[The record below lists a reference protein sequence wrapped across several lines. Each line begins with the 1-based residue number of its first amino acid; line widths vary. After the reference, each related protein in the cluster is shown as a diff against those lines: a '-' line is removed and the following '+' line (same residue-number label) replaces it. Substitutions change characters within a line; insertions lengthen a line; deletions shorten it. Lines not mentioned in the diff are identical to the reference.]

1 MKTSK
6 SEQPLDNADEKV
18 GKKENVTEDTIM
30 LLQKQLDDIK
40 SSLPEDEI
48 VKIGSKKSV
57 KKDNLSKL
65 NDDDIELPK
74 KKKGISQL
82 DSDIDLSKTIAIN
95 VTDGLEDDELSL
107 IDEIDKQIDSMNAE
121 AEIVNS
127 DLKSDTDIDNIVQIK
142 EKKIEKD
149 DLRKRKNIF
158 FLTGCLVFVVFIIMF
173 SLFVFSN
180 IETEQVTVDYVEE
193 IAVAMNNYYETENID
208 DIVFILEDI
217 KNDNELTKNI
227 QEKVRVIC
235 DSWIILYTSEE
246 VENKEAFES
255 ATNKYKGLIE
265 GLYQYAIVKNDTNL
279 VRALTENDY
288 DELVFQIDNI
298 YTDSVIFYGALDY
311 YKQKDYNKSY
321 YMLDRI
327 EKDNSYYEKSIT
339 YKNKIVDNII
349 ALINIDIN
357 KLEQGIQDLDDSEK
371 LKVYTSIEQIVIDYN
386 NVYYNV
392 NLDENIDYQEL
403 LSKYTSKVSEY
414 TDKVVGKV
422 V

>member
-6 SEQPLDNADEKV
+6 SEQPLDNVDEKA

-65 NDDDIELPK
+65 NDDGIELPK

-82 DSDIDLSKTIAIN
+82 DFDIDLSKTIAIN

-127 DLKSDTDIDNIVQIK
+127 DLKSDTDIDNIVQIN
-142 EKKIEKD
+142 EKKIEND

-208 DIVFILEDI
+208 DIVFILEDV
-217 KNDNELTKNI
+217 KNDDELIKNI

-235 DSWIILYTSEE
+235 DSWIILYASEE

-321 YMLDRI
+321 YMLGRI

-371 LKVYTSIEQIVIDYN
+371 LKVYTSIEQIIIDYN

>member
-1 MKTSK
+1 MKNSK
-6 SEQPLDNADEKV
+6 SKQPLEKN
-18 GKKENVTEDTIM
+18 KKIDKEGTVTGDTIV

-40 SSLPEDEI
+40 SFLPEEDI
-48 VKIGSKKSV
+48 VNIEKKKSV
-57 KKDNLSKL
+57 ETLELSKKL
-65 NDDDIELPK
+65 DEEIELPK
-74 KKKGISQL
+74 EKSDTSQL

-95 VTDGLEDDELSL
+95 AIDSEENDGLSL
-107 IDEIDKQIDSMNAE
+107 IDEIDKQIDAINAE
-121 AEIVNS
+121 AESENSCLNS
-127 DLKSDTDIDNIVQIK
+127 DNDINDIVQ
-142 EKKIEKD
+142 ENEEKIEKD

-158 FLTGCLVFVVFIIMF
+158 FLTGCCVLVVFVIMF

-180 IETEQVTVDYVEE
+180 IETKQVNIDYVDE
-193 IAVAMNNYYETENID
+193 IVIALNKYFETEDID
-208 DIVFILEDI
+208 DVVFILEDV
-217 KNDNELTKNI
+217 KNEDEVVKSI

-235 DSWIILYTSEE
+235 DSWIILYSSEE

-265 GLYQYAIVKNDTNL
+265 GLYQYAIVKTDTNL
-279 VRALTENDY
+279 VRALTESDY
-288 DELVFQIDNI
+288 DDLIFQIDNI

-327 EKDNSYYEKSIT
+327 EEDNSYYEKSIT
-339 YKNKIVDNII
+339 YKNKIVDNIV
-349 ALINIDIN
+349 ALINNDIDKI
-357 KLEQGIQDLDDSEK
+357 EYGIQDLDDSEK
-371 LKVYTSIEQIVIDYN
+371 LKVYTSIEQIIIDYN
-386 NVYYNV
+386 NVYYDV
-392 NLDENIDYQEL
+392 SLDENTDYQEL